1 MYWQEFVK
9 DELLEPLYLEFV
21 NRVNEVGVDVNR
33 CLTHSHT
40 ASLIQFVCG
49 LGPRKGYHLLKVLHL
64 IWLKNFAVSQCSV
77 PAFQYLYR
85 AHSWNTEVACGS
97 FCWNVAVSL
106 CVYTVGCR

>member
-1 MYWQEFVK
+1 MK

-49 LGPRKGYHLLKVLHL
+49 LGPRKGYHLLKVRLSAVLQHFTAWWITGLLVRVSDSQLHSCEFDSRL
-64 IWLKNFAVSQCSV
+64 
-77 PAFQYLYR
+77 PR
-85 AHSWNTEVACGS
+85 CGVTT
-97 FCWNVAVSL
+97 CGKLVTNRVAVI
-106 CVYTVGCR
+106 

>member
-1 MYWQEFVK
+1 MSCCSLMLQSGVLQEFVA

-49 LGPRKGYHLLKVLHL
+49 LGPRKGYHLLKVIYRVAQKSDTPFNYVNIMPSLL
-64 IWLKNFAVSQCSV
+64 QTPDLYCSNN
-77 PAFQYLYR
+77 YNICY
-85 AHSWNTEVACGS
+85 
-97 FCWNVAVSL
+97 
-106 CVYTVGCR
+106 

>member
-1 MYWQEFVK
+1 MLQSNVLQEFVA

-49 LGPRKGYHLLKVLHL
+49 LGPRKGYHLLKV
-64 IWLKNFAVSQCSV
+64 
-77 PAFQYLYR
+77 
-85 AHSWNTEVACGS
+85 GS
-97 FCWNVAVSL
+97 RYHTCPVD
-106 CVYTVGCR
+106 